1 MTKSNKVL
9 LITAS
14 LLLILVLIFLV
25 ARRGPQPVT
34 IRMIGEAYAPLD
46 ALAKMKGEFEQK
58 TGIRVEIIEK
68 DHQAVVAELDQE
80 LSSRKVT
87 YDLILMPHRLLGKLV
102 EKGQLLPLEPFFES

>member
-1 MTKSNKVL
+1 MTGKRKTLWVGGGLLLVAL
-9 LITAS
+9 LIFFA
-14 LLLILVLIFLV
+14 V
-25 ARRGPQPVT
+25 RQGPKPVT

-58 TGIRVEIIEK
+58 TGIHVEIIEK

-102 EKGQLLPLEPFFES
+102 EKGQVQPLES